1 MPSQQY
7 TAFSIAC
14 NLRKSLGLRRVHSV
28 DQIYP
33 FLPLTHSSLPHFSPP
48 HPAVPPP
55 LPPSSPPPLPL
66 SSPPSLQVFVY
77 QKARTA
83 GLSTQVMCAKM
94 SLIDLAGSE
103 RATVTTNRG
112 VRLREGA
119 NINKSLL
126 ALGNCINA
134 LADSKVSSWVTLTD
148 SSVVWIC
155 DSQ

>member
-1 MPSQQY
+1 MYTQLIKYIHSSPSL
-7 TAFSIAC
+7 TPP
-14 NLRKSLGLRRVHSV
+14 SLTSPLPILPYLLPS
-28 DQIYP
+28 
-33 FLPLTHSSLPHFSPP
+33 LPL
-48 HPAVPPP
+48 P
-55 LPPSSPPPLPL
+55 LLPSSPSPLPL
-66 SSPPSLQVFVY
+66 SSPSLQVFVY

>member
-1 MPSQQY
+1 MQLKEITWIKTCTLSC
-7 TAFSIAC
+7 TNVSI
-14 NLRKSLGLRRVHSV
+14 
-28 DQIYP
+28 P
-33 FLPLTHSSLPHFSPP
+33 PP
-48 HPAVPPP
+48 HSLLSHSF
-55 LPPSSPPPLPL
+55 LPPSRLPSPSCHASSPPSLLPSPLP
-66 SSPPSLQVFVY
+66 SSSLPSLQVFVY

-134 LADSKVSSWVTLTD
+134 LADSKVSSWLTLTD